1 MSDGATIFLLFWLH
15 LESKS
20 FRTAKKIYI
29 PQPALLLL
37 IKYKQNL
44 RLLII
49 LPLAAFLLFINNDCR
64 PANVIP

>member
-1 MSDGATIFLLFWLH
+1 MYGATIFLLFWLH

-20 FRTAKKIYI
+20 FRTSKKFYM

-37 IKYKQNL
+37 IKYEQNL
-44 RLLII
+44 KLLII
-49 LPLAAFLLFINNDCR
+49 LPLAVFLLFINNYCR